1 MRPLSLLTAGPWTN
15 RANTW
20 VSQNGGDDIDE
31 IDDLDDINEIDDLDD
46 INEIDD
52 LHDINE
58 NDDLDKQLEAG
69 YHHGDVEKHAGEVPE
84 RGREVSGY

>member
-20 VSQNGGDDIDE
+20 VSQNGGDDID
-31 IDDLDDINEIDDLDD
+31 EIDDLDD

-84 RGREVSGY
+84 RGREV